1 MMTSAWLRDI
11 AADLKIAILFS
22 TRLPLAPALPIEGAD
37 VGGALW
43 ALPIAGALVGLI
55 GALVYALVHRLG
67 ATPIVAA
74 ALALAATISVTGAL
88 HEDGLA
94 DTVDGLGGTSPD
106 KALEIMRD
114 SRIGTFGACALI
126 LSIVLRISVLAS
138 LAEPHLVTTA
148 IVAAH
153 AAGRSTI
160 PLFMHLV
167 PRARPDGLS
176 AAAGEVSGENVAIAL
191 ALGAIALVVGLG
203 VTACALSMLL
213 LSLIIGGFAR
223 LCRRHF
229 GGQTGDVLGA
239 LEQAGEILVLLIA
252 AART

>member
-1 MMTSAWLRDI
+1 MNSAWLRDI

-22 TRLPLAPALPIEGAD
+22 TRLPIAHALPIEGAD
-37 VGGALW
+37 VARALW

-55 GALVYALVHRLG
+55 GAVVYALAHRLG
-67 ATPIVAA
+67 VTPIIAA
-74 ALALAATISVTGAL
+74 ALTLAATISVTGAL

-126 LSIVLRISVLAS
+126 LSIVLRTSALAS
-138 LAEPHLVTTA
+138 LADPHLVTTA
-148 IVAAH
+148 IVTAH

-160 PLFMHLV
+160 PLFIHLV

-176 AAAGEVSGENVAIAL
+176 AATGEVSGENIAIAL

-203 VTACALSMLL
+203 VTASALSALL
-213 LSLIIGGFAR
+213 LLLIVGSLAR
-223 LCRRHF
+223 LCRRRF

-239 LEQAGEILVLLIA
+239 LEQAGEILALLIA
-252 AART
+252 AARP